1 MGATLELGILGPI
14 EARADG
20 APVTLGGPRQRA
32 VLAVLTLHPNQVVS
46 VDRLVDDIWGE
57 NPPATA
63 VHTVHVFVSRLR
75 RALSTAGDRLV
86 TRPPG
91 YVIDLQVDEVDADRF
106 ERLYETARTTL
117 AAGDATDAVALLT
130 QADALWRG
138 QPLAEFTYQPF
149 AQGAIA
155 RLEELRISAREE
167 LIEAH
172 LALGRHDQVV
182 SQLEAL
188 IREHPFRERPRGQL
202 MLALYR
208 SGRQAQ
214 ALEAFR
220 EARRALVEELAV
232 EPGEMLRELEQA
244 ILRQDPSLD
253 WPAAPQV
260 TPELEAP
267 APAAATGLGGPT
279 ERGDDAAERTALTV
293 RKTVTVLVARLS
305 SDGHAD
311 PETTRASLGLARDRA
326 EDIMTR
332 HGGAFV
338 AGLGGELAWVFGLPL
353 VREDDALR
361 ALRSADQLRAA
372 LESDDSDEPPRLT
385 LRIGIDTGE
394 VVAESAT
401 DLFGDPVNRAAA
413 LAQAALP
420 GDILVGDATR
430 RLAFNA
436 ITAEPTFDGTAS
448 RVLGFTDRQ
457 TLSLRMDTPMVGR
470 EDELQHAMAAF
481 TRTRTTQEANLLT
494 VVGEAGIGKSR
505 LVQELGRLLGDEAT
519 IVAGR
524 CLSYGEGIAF
534 WPLREALTQAAGE
547 QSRDGIRRLLDG
559 ADDADVVADIVA
571 AAVGLAPAES
581 VGEQLPWAVRRVLE
595 SLARARPLLLVVD
608 DVHWADPPLLD
619 LIDYLVDW
627 LRAPV
632 LLVCTARPELLDARA
647 NWGGGHARV
656 SSIFVG
662 PLNDTAALR
671 LLDDQVGQQRLSPA
685 RRAQIVRTA
694 EGNPLFVEQLLQLS
708 AEDPAWDR
716 DAEVPG
722 AIQSLLSARLDRLG
736 PGERALI
743 ERAAVI
749 GREFWPGA
757 VRELMPVE
765 ARAAADKHL
774 HALVHRGLIHPD
786 RSTLAGEEQLRFHHI
801 LIRDVAYRSTPK
813 AVRGELHKRFAEW
826 LAARGEAYDEF
837 VGYHLERAFR
847 YRSEVEGVD
856 AAALEIAER
865 AVQRL
870 SAAGRRALSRGDL
883 NAAVDLLRGSVDLI
897 QVSNQKRPDV
907 LLDLGS
913 ALSESGEFA
922 YAERVLRDA
931 LEQAPVDDDSLRARA
946 EVELS
951 YWRSRADPSAHVD
964 EILSVAEQA
973 IDVFEQ
979 VGDEGGLARAWFHT
993 AWAHWIRS
1001 RSAEM
1006 EPALERTLLHAER
1019 AGEHRERSRALIYLS
1034 RCFVYGPRPVTEAIP
1049 RCHDIL
1055 ERAASDVAATAFINA
1070 MFAVVEAMDGRFGDA
1085 RERWRM
1091 SKQRLADL
1099 GLGHTIAVIQ
1109 MAYGFVELLAA
1120 CPEMA
1125 EPELVDSC
1133 AAFERIGDRGRL
1145 SSAAAILARLLYMEG
1160 RYDDADRYCRAAE
1173 TAASED
1179 DVEPQVFWRGVRAKI
1194 LARAGHA
1201 HPAEELSD
1209 TAVMLA
1215 RQTDFLLHYGAA
1227 LSDRAEVM
1235 TLLGRPDRAARDLE
1249 TALAVYARKGIR
1261 ASVTGVGQRLAAL
1274 ASDPL
1279 ASATD
1284 RRPA

>member
-1 MGATLELGILGPI
+1 M
-14 EARADG
+14 
-20 APVTLGGPRQRA
+20 PVTLGGPRQRA
-32 VLAVLTLHPNQVVS
+32 VLAVLALHPNQVVS
-46 VDRLVDDIWGE
+46 VDRLVDDLWGE
-57 NPPATA
+57 NPPQTA

-91 YVIDLQVDEVDADRF
+91 YVIDLHVDEVDADRF
-106 ERLYETARTTL
+106 ERLYETARTAL
-117 AAGDATDAVALLT
+117 AAGDATDALALLT
-130 QADALWRG
+130 QAAMLWRG
-138 QPLAEFTYQPF
+138 QPLAEFTYEPF

-155 RLEELRISAREE
+155 RLEELHINAREE

-172 LALGRHDQVV
+172 LALGHHDHVV

-208 SGRQAQ
+208 CGRQAQ
-214 ALEAFR
+214 ALEVFR

-244 ILRQDPSLD
+244 ILRQDPLLD
-253 WPAAPQV
+253 APSATPGMPEPAA
-260 TPELEAP
+260 TAP
-267 APAAATGLGGPT
+267 VAAADRGDPSDAGGTHEEHPAAA
-279 ERGDDAAERTALTV
+279 V
-293 RKTVTVLVARLS
+293 RKTVTILVARLS
-305 SDGHAD
+305 SDGHPD
-311 PETTRASLGLARDRA
+311 PENTRASLGLARERA
-326 EDIMTR
+326 ADIISR

-338 AGLGGELAWVFGLPL
+338 AGLGGEVAWVFGVPL

-361 ALRSADQLRAA
+361 ALRAADQLRTA
-372 LESDDSDEPPRLT
+372 LGSGDPHDPARLT
-385 LRIGIDTGE
+385 VRIGIDTGE
-394 VVAESAT
+394 VIAESAT
-401 DLFGDPVNRAAA
+401 DLFGEPVTRAAA
-413 LAQAALP
+413 LAQTAP
-420 GDILVGDATR
+420 VGDILVGDATR

-436 ITAEPTFDGTAS
+436 IRVEPALEATTW
-448 RVLGFTDRQ
+448 RVLDFTDRQ
-457 TLSLRMDTPMVGR
+457 PLALRIDTPMVGR
-470 EDELQHAMAAF
+470 EDELEHAVAAF
-481 TRTRTTQEANLLT
+481 DRVRKTQEANLLT
-494 VVGEAGIGKSR
+494 VMGEAGIGKSR
-505 LVQELGRLLGDEAT
+505 LVQELGTRLGDGAT
-519 IVAGR
+519 IVTGR

-595 SLARARPLLLVVD
+595 ALTRARPLVLVVD

-619 LIDYLVDW
+619 LVEYLVDW

-632 LLVCTARPELLDARA
+632 LVVCLARPELLDARA

-662 PLNDTAALR
+662 PLNDAAALR
-671 LLDDQVGQQRLSPA
+671 LLDHQVGQTQMSA
-685 RRAQIVRTA
+685 AQRAQILRTA

-708 AEDPAWDR
+708 AEAPAWDR
-716 DAEVPG
+716 DSEVPG

-736 PGERALI
+736 PGERGFI
-743 ERAAVI
+743 ERAAII

-757 VRELMPVE
+757 VRELLPEE

-786 RSTLAGEEQLRFHHI
+786 RTTLAGEEQLRFHHI

-813 AVRGELHKRFAEW
+813 AVRGELHERFAEW

-856 AAALEIAER
+856 AEAVAVAER

-883 NAAVDLLRGSVDLI
+883 NAAVDLLRGSVDL
-897 QVSNQKRPDV
+897 VEASNQTRPDV

-913 ALSESGEFA
+913 ALSESGDFA
-922 YAERVLRDA
+922 HAERVLQDA
-931 LEQAPVDDDSLRARA
+931 LEQAPLNADSLRARA

-964 EILSVAEQA
+964 EILKVAEQA
-973 IDVFEQ
+973 IAVFEGA
-979 VGDEGGLARAWFHT
+979 GDEGGLARAWFHT

-1006 EPALERTLLHAER
+1006 EPALERSLLHAER
-1019 AGEHRERSRALIYLS
+1019 AGEHRERSRALIYLA
-1034 RCFVYGPRPVTEAIP
+1034 RCFVYGPRPVVDAIP
-1049 RCHDIL
+1049 RCNEIL
-1055 ERAASDVAATAFINA
+1055 ERAAGDVAATAFINA

-1085 RERWRM
+1085 RARWRM

-1099 GLGHTIAVIQ
+1099 GLGHTVAVIQ
-1109 MAYGFVELLAA
+1109 MAYGFVELLAS

-1145 SSAAAILARLLYMEG
+1145 SSAAAILARLLYLEG
-1160 RYDDADRYCRAAE
+1160 RYDDADRACRTAE
-1173 TAASED
+1173 AAASED

-1194 LARAGHA
+1194 LARAGQA
-1201 HPAEELSD
+1201 RPAEELSD

-1235 TLLGRPDRAARDLE
+1235 ALLGRPDRAARDLD
-1249 TALAVYARKGIR
+1249 TAIAVYGAKGIS
-1261 ASVTGVGQRLAAL
+1261 AAATGVRQRLQELSPDPVAA
-1274 ASDPL
+1274 
-1279 ASATD
+1279 ATD
-1284 RRPA
+1284 GGPT